1 MKSFL
6 DIRPIKRRQ
15 SPRFLTTNNLAYI
28 KETMIKKK
36 GYTISSN

>member
-15 SPRFLTTNNLAYI
+15 SSHLLATNFLAYI
-28 KETMIKKK
+28 KETMTKIKE
-36 GYTISSN
+36 YTISSN